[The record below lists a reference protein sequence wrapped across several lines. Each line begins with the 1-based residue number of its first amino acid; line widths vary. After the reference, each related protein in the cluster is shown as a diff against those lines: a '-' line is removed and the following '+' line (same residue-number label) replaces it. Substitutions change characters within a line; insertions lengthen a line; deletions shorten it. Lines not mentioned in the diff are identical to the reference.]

1 VARLAVQTG
10 IFPLI
15 EMERGTVVSA
25 MHIRNVRPVED
36 YLKLQGR
43 FRHLFEDAPEAR
55 EELQH
60 LQQIADHNIELY
72 GLRGGQAEALDSE
85 GADTARRG
93 GLRWS

>member
-1 VARLAVQTG
+1 
-10 IFPLI
+10 
-15 EMERGTVVSA
+15 VSA
-25 MHIRNVRPVED
+25 MHIRSVRPVVD

-60 LQQIADHNIELY
+60 LQQIANHNLELY
-72 GLRGGQAEALDSE
+72 ALRSDQPEALDSE
-85 GADTARRG
+85 SADTARRG